1 MTKIIEIAHMLG
13 EEIAKSEEMKTL
25 EAAKAKA
32 AALETRIAEL
42 KENL

>member
-25 EAAKAKA
+25 VSCVEKI
-32 AALETRIAEL
+32 LEE
-42 KENL
+42 KKK

>member
-25 EAAKAKA
+25 EAAKANFDA
-32 AALETRIAEL
+32 D
-42 KENL
+42 KEICGVA